1 MKVERK
7 GKGTGRKKNKNKN
20 KNKLPYEGNQQQD
33 NKVPNIVQNNFEK
46 IANYSHFQQIFYIYI
61 MNRKLNIGMQQI
73 KKKHW

>member
-46 IANYSHFQQIFYIYI
+46 IANYSHF
-61 MNRKLNIGMQQI
+61 
-73 KKKHW
+73 